1 MMIRMAQGYVIAF
14 FVLSAISAAYAQENS
29 AQEPGPSDRVPRHP
43 AQPAVQPLD
52 RPLDRQTSRDAYR
65 IEIDLD
71 YQKASFTGRE
81 TLRFTNSTREE
92 LDYVNF
98 YLYPNFGLSE
108 VDKPSLAVQKIT
120 AGGRELNY
128 SMRSHNALLRAE
140 LPQKLR
146 PGRSVELTLDFTALI
161 PRVQREETS
170 LLAHFLQ
177 EIGDAL
183 SDERELK
190 DARDIF
196 FAGEES
202 MLLGHFFP
210 MLAPREPQAVEQNLV
225 VGAGSLIN
233 GEVADYEVTVRTDE
247 NLTVIASAECVESI
261 VQESGEAPELP
272 KYMDKRQ
279 SQTFRGENLRGFALA
294 VVERIKS
301 VERKT
306 GATRIISYFRESDQR
321 LGKRAL
327 DIAANAIDV
336 YERSFGAYP
345 YSLLRIVEA
354 PLAAGYSNIQF
365 PGMVVVAQAYYID
378 FDAPEAARL
387 PGVLREQSDI
397 IKSSFEFTIAYGVAK
412 QWWGEAVGGD
422 PDRAPYLDEA
432 LANFSAAYYHEAVY
446 GKKLGDL
453 IIDQQLRGAYQ
464 AYRMLGGVDLEAE
477 KPVKDFRNSLQYTAI
492 VQAKGGL
499 LFVAMRKELG
509 DERFFDALRQYYAK
523 NSFRVATPEAMRN
536 SFITASGNPR
546 AAQAI
551 FQRWLK
557 EKRGDED
564 IGAPDMTLIPP
575 RVSKIRALG
584 RVFVKIGKT
593 AARPF

>member
-1 MMIRMAQGYVIAF
+1 MMFPAAQCYVIAF
-14 FVLSAISAAYAQENS
+14 FVLAAISAAYAQEGGFGDQ
-29 AQEPGPSDRVPRHP
+29 APEPADKPS
-43 AQPAVQPLD
+43 
-52 RPLDRQTSRDAYR
+52 SRDAYR

-71 YQKASFTGRE
+71 YHKASFTGRE
-81 TLRFTNSTREE
+81 TLQFTNDGRED
-92 LDYVNF
+92 LNSLNF

-108 VDKPSLAVQKIT
+108 GDKSSLEVQKVT
-120 AGGRELNY
+120 SGGRELYY
-128 SMRSHNALLRAE
+128 SLRSHNALLRVE
-140 LPQKLR
+140 LPQRLQ
-146 PGRSVELTLDFTALI
+146 PGRSIELTLDFSARV

-183 SDERELK
+183 SDERQPK

-196 FAGEES
+196 FAGEEA

-210 MLAPREPQAVEQNLV
+210 MLAPRDQQTVEQNLAV
-225 VGAGSLIN
+225 SVGSLVN

-247 NLTVIASAECVESI
+247 SLTVIASAERVES
-261 VQESGEAPELP
+261 EAPQSHQSGQSSAGAADRR
-272 KYMDKRQ
+272 K
-279 SQTFRGENLRGFALA
+279 SQTFRGERLRGFAVA
-294 VVERIKS
+294 VIERVKS
-301 VERKT
+301 AERKT
-306 GATRIISYFRESDQR
+306 GALRAVSYFRESDER

-327 DIAANAIDV
+327 DFAINAADV
-336 YERSFGAYP
+336 YEKSFGAYP
-345 YSLLRIVEA
+345 YSLLQVVEM
-354 PLAAGYSNIQF
+354 PLAAGSSNIQF
-365 PGMVVVAQAYYID
+365 PGMVIVAQAYYID

-387 PGVLREQSDI
+387 PGVLREQADI
-397 IKSSFEFTIAYGVAK
+397 VKSSFEFTIAYGVAK

-422 PDRAPYLDEA
+422 SERAPYMDEA

-453 IIDQQLRGAYQ
+453 IVDQQLRGAYQ
-464 AYRMLGGVDLEAE
+464 AYRMLGGVDVEAE

-499 LFVAMRKELG
+499 LFVALRKELG
-509 DERFFDALRQYYAK
+509 DERFFDALRGYYSK
-523 NSFRVATPEAMRN
+523 NSFQVATPETLRN
-536 SFITASGNPR
+536 SFISVSENPR

-575 RVSKIRALG
+575 RVSKMRALG

-593 AARPF
+593 AARPFD

>member
-1 MMIRMAQGYVIAF
+1 MAQSYVFAF
-14 FVLSAISAAYAQENS
+14 FVLSVISAAYAQENN
-29 AQEPGPSDRVPRHP
+29 AQESGQRGRESQSPRPP
-43 AQPAVQPLD
+43 AQPLD
-52 RPLDRQTSRDAYR
+52 RPPDRQTSRDAYR

-71 YQKASFTGRE
+71 YQKASFSGRE
-81 TLRFTNSTREE
+81 TLRFTNTTREE

-108 VDKPSLAVQKIT
+108 GDKPSLTVRKIT
-120 AGGRELNY
+120 VGGRELNY
-128 SMRSHNALLRAE
+128 GTRSRNALLRVE
-140 LPQKLR
+140 LPQKLQ
-146 PGRSVELTLDFTALI
+146 PGRSIELTLDFIALV

-183 SDERELK
+183 SDEREPK

-202 MLLGHFFP
+202 MLLGYFFP
-210 MLAPREPQAVEQNLV
+210 ALAPREQQMVEQNLA
-225 VGAGSLIN
+225 VGVGSLIS

-247 NLTVIASAECVESI
+247 SLTVIASAECVESI
-261 VQESGEAPELP
+261 AQESVEGPESP

-294 VVERIKS
+294 VVERMKS
-301 VERKT
+301 AERKV
-306 GATRIISYFRESDQR
+306 GATRVISYFRESDQR
-321 LGKRAL
+321 LGNHAL

-336 YERSFGAYP
+336 YEKSFGAYP

-422 PDRAPYLDEA
+422 PERAPYLDEA

-464 AYRMLGGVDLEAE
+464 AYRMLGGVDVEAE
-477 KPVKDFRNSLQYTAI
+477 KPVKDFRNGLQYTAI

-509 DERFFDALRQYYAK
+509 DERFFDALRHYYAK
-523 NSFRVATPEAMRN
+523 NSFRVATPETMRN
-536 SFITASGNPR
+536 SFIAASGNPR

>member
-1 MMIRMAQGYVIAF
+1 MVLVARYYVVAF
-14 FVLSAISAAYAQENS
+14 FVLGAISGAHAQESGIGDRAPQPPDKS
-29 AQEPGPSDRVPRHP
+29 A
-43 AQPAVQPLD
+43 
-52 RPLDRQTSRDAYR
+52 SRDSYR

-71 YQKASFTGRE
+71 YHKASFTGRE
-81 TLRFTNSTREE
+81 TLRFTNTTREE
-92 LDYVNF
+92 LDFVNF

-108 VDKPSLAVQKIT
+108 EDKPSLSVQKV
-120 AGGRELNY
+120 AADGRVVNY
-128 SMRSHNALLRAE
+128 SLRSHNALLRAE
-140 LPQKLR
+140 LPQKLQ
-146 PGRSVELTLDFTALI
+146 PGRSVELTLDFSALI

-183 SDERELK
+183 SDERQPR

-196 FAGEES
+196 FAGEEA

-210 MLAPREPQAVEQNLV
+210 KLAPRELQAIEQSMAV
-225 VGAGSLIN
+225 SVGSLIS

-247 NLTVIASAECVESI
+247 RLTVIASAECVEPV
-261 VQESGEAPELP
+261 VQESGAKAEAAG
-272 KYMDKRQ
+272 KR
-279 SQTFRGENLRGFALA
+279 SSRTFRGENLRGFAVA
-294 VVERIKS
+294 VVERMKS
-301 VERKT
+301 EERKA
-306 GATRIISYFRESDQR
+306 GATRVVSYFRESDQR

-327 DIAANAIDV
+327 EIAVNAIDV
-336 YERSFGAYP
+336 YERSFGPYP
-345 YSLLRIVEA
+345 YSLLRVVQA

-387 PGVLREQSDI
+387 PGVLREQADI

-422 PDRAPYLDEA
+422 SERAPYLDEA

-453 IIDQQLRGAYQ
+453 IIDQQLRGTYQ
-464 AYRMLGGVDLEAE
+464 AYRMLGGVDVEAE
-477 KPVKDFRNSLQYTAI
+477 KPIKDFRNSLQYTAI
-492 VQAKGGL
+492 VHAKGGL

-509 DERFFDALRQYYAK
+509 DERFFDALRRYYSK
-523 NSFRVATPEAMRN
+523 NRFRVATPEIMRN
-536 SFITASGNPR
+536 SFLAASENPR
-546 AAQAI
+546 VAQAI

-593 AARPF
+593 AAKPFD

>member
-1 MMIRMAQGYVIAF
+1 
-14 FVLSAISAAYAQENS
+14 
-29 AQEPGPSDRVPRHP
+29 
-43 AQPAVQPLD
+43 
-52 RPLDRQTSRDAYR
+52 R
-65 IEIDLD
+65 IEIDLE
-71 YQKASFTGRE
+71 YHKASFIGRE
-81 TLRFTNSTREE
+81 TLRFTNTTRE
-92 LDYVNF
+92 DQDFINF
-98 YLYPNFGLSE
+98 YLYPNFGLLDE
-108 VDKPSLAVQKIT
+108 DKPSLVVQKIM
-120 AGGRELNY
+120 AGEQELSY
-128 SMRSHNALLRAE
+128 SMRSRNALLRAT
-140 LPQKLR
+140 LPQKLQ
-146 PGRSVELTLDFTALI
+146 PGRSLELRLDFSAQV

-183 SDERELK
+183 SDERQPK

-202 MLLGHFFP
+202 MLLGYFFP
-210 MLAPREPQAVEQNLV
+210 MLAPPEQETVEQNLAV
-225 VGAGSLIN
+225 SVSSLID
-233 GEVADYEVTVRTDE
+233 GDVADYEVTVRTDQR
-247 NLTVIASAECVESI
+247 LTVITSAECVEARALQSD
-261 VQESGEAPELP
+261 G
-272 KYMDKRQ
+272 MDKRR
-279 SQTFRGENLRGFALA
+279 SQTFRGENLRGFAVA
-294 VVERIKS
+294 VLERIKS
-301 VERKT
+301 AERKT
-306 GATRIISYFRESDQR
+306 GATRAVSYFRESDENIGR
-321 LGKRAL
+321 RAL
-327 DIAANAIDV
+327 DYVTNAIKV
-336 YERSFGAYP
+336 YEKSFGAYP
-345 YSLLRIVEA
+345 YSLLQIVEA

-365 PGMVVVAQAYYID
+365 PGMVVIAQAYYID

-397 IKSSFEFTIAYGVAK
+397 IKSSFEFSIAYGVAK
-412 QWWGEAVGGD
+412 QWWGQAVGGD
-422 PDRAPYLDEA
+422 SEHAPYLDEA

-464 AYRMLGGVDLEAE
+464 AYRMLGGVDVEAE
-477 KPVKDFRNSLQYTAI
+477 KPVKEFRNSLQYTAI

-509 DERFFDALRQYYAK
+509 DDRFFDALRRYYSK
-523 NSFRVATPEAMRN
+523 NSFRIATPETMRN
-536 SFITASGNPR
+536 SFIAASENPR
-546 AAQAI
+546 ATQAI

-584 RVFVKIGKT
+584 RVFVRIGKT

>member
-1 MMIRMAQGYVIAF
+1 MFTAAQCYVIAF
-14 FVLSAISAAYAQENS
+14 FVLAAVSAAYAQE
-29 AQEPGPSDRVPRHP
+29 AGFGDQAPEPADKPS
-43 AQPAVQPLD
+43 
-52 RPLDRQTSRDAYR
+52 SRDAYR

-71 YQKASFTGRE
+71 YHKASFTGRE
-81 TLRFTNSTREE
+81 TLRYTNAGRED
-92 LDYVNF
+92 LNSLNF

-108 VDKPSLAVQKIT
+108 GDKSSLEVQKVT
-120 AGGRELNY
+120 AGGRELYY
-128 SMRSHNALLRAE
+128 SLRSHNALLRVE
-140 LPQKLR
+140 LPQRLQ
-146 PGRSVELTLDFTALI
+146 PGRSIELTLDFSARV

-183 SDERELK
+183 SDERQPK

-196 FAGEES
+196 FAGEEA

-210 MLAPREPQAVEQNLV
+210 MLAPREQQTVEQNLAV
-225 VGAGSLIN
+225 SVGSLVN

-247 NLTVIASAECVESI
+247 SLTVIASAERVESKAP
-261 VQESGEAPELP
+261 QSDQSGQSSAGAADRR
-272 KYMDKRQ
+272 K
-279 SQTFRGENLRGFALA
+279 SQTFRGERLRGFAVA
-294 VVERIKS
+294 VIERVKS

-306 GATRIISYFRESDQR
+306 DALRAVSYFRESDER

-327 DIAANAIDV
+327 DFAINAADV
-336 YERSFGAYP
+336 YEKSFGAYP
-345 YSLLRIVEA
+345 FSLLQVVEM
-354 PLAAGYSNIQF
+354 PLAAGTSNIQF
-365 PGMVVVAQAYYID
+365 PGMVIVAQAYYID

-387 PGVLREQSDI
+387 PGVLREQADI
-397 IKSSFEFTIAYGVAK
+397 VKSSFEFTIAYGVAK

-422 PDRAPYLDEA
+422 SERAPYLDEA

-453 IIDQQLRGAYQ
+453 IVDQQLRGAYQ
-464 AYRMLGGVDLEAE
+464 AYRMLGGVDVEAE

-499 LFVAMRKELG
+499 LFVALRKELG
-509 DERFFDALRQYYAK
+509 DERFFDALRGYYSK
-523 NSFRVATPEAMRN
+523 NSFRVATPENLRN
-536 SFITASGNPR
+536 SFISASENPR

-584 RVFVKIGKT
+584 RVFVRIGKT
-593 AARPF
+593 AARPFD

>member
-1 MMIRMAQGYVIAF
+1 MMFPAAQYYVIAF
-14 FVLSAISAAYAQENS
+14 FVLAALSAAYAQE
-29 AQEPGPSDRVPRHP
+29 AGFGEQAPEPADKPS
-43 AQPAVQPLD
+43 
-52 RPLDRQTSRDAYR
+52 SRDAYR

-71 YQKASFTGRE
+71 YHRASFTGRE
-81 TLRFTNSTREE
+81 ILRFTNATRED
-92 LDYVNF
+92 LNSLNF
-98 YLYPNFGLSE
+98 YLYPNFGLSDE
-108 VDKPSLAVQKIT
+108 DKPSLEVQKVT
-120 AGGRELNY
+120 AGERELYY
-128 SMRSHNALLRAE
+128 SLRSHNALLRVE
-140 LPQKLR
+140 LPQRLQ
-146 PGRSVELTLDFTALI
+146 PGRSIELTLDFSARV

-183 SDERELK
+183 SDERQPK

-196 FAGEES
+196 FAGEEA

-210 MLAPREPQAVEQNLV
+210 MLAPRDQQTVEQNLAV
-225 VGAGSLIN
+225 SVGSLVN

-247 NLTVIASAECVESI
+247 RLTVIASAECVESRAP
-261 VQESGEAPELP
+261 QSKQLDQSGQYGAGATE
-272 KYMDKRQ
+272 KRK
-279 SQTFRGENLRGFALA
+279 SQTFRGGQLRGFAVA
-294 VVERIKS
+294 VVERLKS
-301 VERKT
+301 AERKT
-306 GATRIISYFRESDQR
+306 GASRAVSYFRESDER

-327 DIAANAIDV
+327 DFAVDAVDV
-336 YERSFGAYP
+336 YEKSFGAYP
-345 YSLLRIVEA
+345 YSLLQVVEM

-365 PGMVVVAQAYYID
+365 PGIVIVAQAYYID

-422 PDRAPYLDEA
+422 SERAPYLDEA

-464 AYRMLGGVDLEAE
+464 AYRMLGGVDVEAD

-499 LFVAMRKELG
+499 LFVALRKELG
-509 DERFFDALRQYYAK
+509 DERFFDALRRYYSK
-523 NSFRVATPEAMRN
+523 NTFRVATPENLRN
-536 SFITASGNPR
+536 SFIAASENPR

-551 FQRWLK
+551 FQRWLR

-564 IGAPDMTLIPP
+564 IGAPDMSLIPP

-593 AARPF
+593 AARPFD

>member
-1 MMIRMAQGYVIAF
+1 MVAF
-14 FVLSAISAAYAQENS
+14 FVMAAISAAYAQE
-29 AQEPGPSDRVPRHP
+29 AGLSDRAPESTDKP
-43 AQPAVQPLD
+43 S
-52 RPLDRQTSRDAYR
+52 SRDSYR

-71 YQKASFTGRE
+71 YHKASFTGRE
-81 TLRFTNSTREE
+81 TLRFTNTTREE
-92 LDYVNF
+92 LDYINF
-98 YLYPNFGLSE
+98 YLYPNFGLSDD
-108 VDKPSLAVQKIT
+108 DKPSLAVQKVT
-120 AGGRELNY
+120 AGGRELY
-128 SMRSHNALLRAE
+128 FGARSHNALLRVD
-140 LPQKLR
+140 LPQKLQ
-146 PGRSVELTLDFTALI
+146 PGRSIELTLDFSARV

-183 SDERELK
+183 SDERQPK

-196 FAGEES
+196 FAGEEA

-210 MLAPREPQAVEQNLV
+210 TIAPHEQQTVEQNLAV
-225 VGAGSLIN
+225 SVSSLIN
-233 GEVADYEVTVRTDE
+233 GEIADYEVTVRTDE
-247 NLTVIASAECVESI
+247 RLTVVASAECVESRT
-261 VQESGEAPELP
+261 QQSDGA
-272 KYMDKRQ
+272 DKRR
-279 SQTFRGENLRGFALA
+279 SQTFRGEKLRGFAVA
-294 VVERIKS
+294 VVERMKS
-301 VERKT
+301 AERKT
-306 GATRIISYFRESDQR
+306 GATRAVSYFRESDER
-321 LGKRAL
+321 IGKRAL
-327 DIAANAIDV
+327 DFAVNAIDV
-336 YERSFGAYP
+336 YEKSFGPSP
-345 YSLLRIVEA
+345 YSLLQVVEM
-354 PLAAGYSNIQF
+354 PLAAGYSNVQF

-397 IKSSFEFTIAYGVAK
+397 VKSSFEFTIAYGVAK

-422 PDRAPYLDEA
+422 SERAPYLDEA

-464 AYRMLGGVDLEAE
+464 AYRMLGGVDVEAE
-477 KPVKDFRNSLQYTAI
+477 KPVKEFRNSLQYTAI

-509 DERFFDALRQYYAK
+509 DERFFDALRQYYSK
-523 NSFRVATPEAMRN
+523 NSFRVATPETMRN
-536 SFITASGNPR
+536 SFIAASENPR

-593 AARPF
+593 AAKPF

>member
-1 MMIRMAQGYVIAF
+1 MMFPAAQYYMVAF
-14 FVLSAISAAYAQENS
+14 FVMAAISAAYAQE
-29 AQEPGPSDRVPRHP
+29 AGLSDRAPESTDKP
-43 AQPAVQPLD
+43 S
-52 RPLDRQTSRDAYR
+52 SRDSYR

-71 YQKASFTGRE
+71 YHKASFTGRE
-81 TLRFTNSTREE
+81 TLRFTNTTREE
-92 LDYVNF
+92 LDYINF
-98 YLYPNFGLSE
+98 YLYPNFGLSDD
-108 VDKPSLAVQKIT
+108 DKPSLAVQKVT
-120 AGGRELNY
+120 AGGRELY
-128 SMRSHNALLRAE
+128 FGARSHNALLRVD
-140 LPQKLR
+140 LPQKLQ
-146 PGRSVELTLDFTALI
+146 PGRSIELTLDFSARV

-183 SDERELK
+183 SDERQPK

-196 FAGEES
+196 FAGEEA

-210 MLAPREPQAVEQNLV
+210 TIAPHEQQTVEQNLAV
-225 VGAGSLIN
+225 SVSSLIN
-233 GEVADYEVTVRTDE
+233 GEIADYEVTVRTDE
-247 NLTVIASAECVESI
+247 RLTVVASAECVESRT
-261 VQESGEAPELP
+261 QQSDGA
-272 KYMDKRQ
+272 DKRR
-279 SQTFRGENLRGFALA
+279 SQTFRGEKLRGFAVA
-294 VVERIKS
+294 VVERMKS
-301 VERKT
+301 AERKT
-306 GATRIISYFRESDQR
+306 GATRAVSYFRESDER
-321 LGKRAL
+321 IGKRAL
-327 DIAANAIDV
+327 DFAVNAIDV
-336 YERSFGAYP
+336 YEKSFGPSP
-345 YSLLRIVEA
+345 YSLLQVVEM
-354 PLAAGYSNIQF
+354 PLAAGYSNVQF

-397 IKSSFEFTIAYGVAK
+397 VKSSFEFTIAYGVAK

-422 PDRAPYLDEA
+422 SERAPYLDEA

-464 AYRMLGGVDLEAE
+464 AYRMLGGVDVEAE
-477 KPVKDFRNSLQYTAI
+477 KPVKEFRNSLQYTAI

-509 DERFFDALRQYYAK
+509 DERFFDALRQYYSK
-523 NSFRVATPEAMRN
+523 NSFRVATPETMRN
-536 SFITASGNPR
+536 SFIAASENPR

-593 AARPF
+593 AAKPF

>member
-1 MMIRMAQGYVIAF
+1 MFPAAQYYVIAF
-14 FVLSAISAAYAQENS
+14 FVLAAISAAYAQDAGFGDQAS
-29 AQEPGPSDRVPRHP
+29 EPGDK
-43 AQPAVQPLD
+43 PL
-52 RPLDRQTSRDAYR
+52 LRDSYR

-71 YQKASFTGRE
+71 YHKASFTGRE
-81 TLRFTNSTREE
+81 ILRFTNTTRED
-92 LDYVNF
+92 LNFLNF

-108 VDKPSLAVQKIT
+108 EDKPSLSVQKVT
-120 AGGRELNY
+120 ADGKELY
-128 SMRSHNALLRAE
+128 CSRRSNNALLRVE
-140 LPQKLR
+140 LPQKL
-146 PGRSVELTLDFTALI
+146 PSGRSIELTLDFSARV

-183 SDERELK
+183 SDERQTK

-196 FAGEES
+196 FAGEEA

-210 MLAPREPQAVEQNLV
+210 MLAPNEQQTVEQNLAV
-225 VGAGSLIN
+225 SVSSLVN
-233 GEVADYEVTVRTDE
+233 GEVADYEVTVKTDE
-247 NLTVIASAECVESI
+247 RLKVIASSECVESRA
-261 VQESGEAPELP
+261 VQSNQSGRSGAGATDRR
-272 KYMDKRQ
+272 K
-279 SQTFRGENLRGFALA
+279 SQTFRGEGLRGFAVA
-294 VVERIKS
+294 VVERMKS
-301 VERKT
+301 AEWKI
-306 GATRIISYFRESDQR
+306 GAARAVSYFRESDEG

-327 DIAANAIDV
+327 DFAVKAIDV
-336 YERSFGAYP
+336 YQKSFGPYP
-345 YSLLRIVEA
+345 YPLLQVVEM

-365 PGMVVVAQAYYID
+365 PGMVVVAQAYYVD
-378 FDAPEAARL
+378 FDTPEAARL
-387 PGVLREQSDI
+387 PGVLREQADI
-397 IKSSFEFTIAYGVAK
+397 IKSSFEYTIAHGIAK
-412 QWWGEAVGGD
+412 QWWGEAVGSD
-422 PDRAPYLDEA
+422 AERAPYLDEA

-464 AYRMLGGVDLEAE
+464 AYRMLGGVDVEAE

-499 LFVAMRKELG
+499 LFVALRKELG
-509 DERFFDALRQYYAK
+509 DERFFGALRQYYSK
-523 NSFRVATPEAMRN
+523 NSSRVATPEILRN
-536 SFITASGNPR
+536 SFLSASENPR

-564 IGAPDMTLIPP
+564 IGAPDVTLIPP

>member
-1 MMIRMAQGYVIAF
+1 MFPTARYYAVAF
-14 FVLSAISAAYAQENS
+14 FVLAAISYARAQES
-29 AQEPGPSDRVPRHP
+29 GIGDLAP
-43 AQPAVQPLD
+43 QPPE
-52 RPLDRQTSRDAYR
+52 RPLSRDAYR

-71 YQKASFTGRE
+71 YHKASFVGRE
-81 TLRFTNSTREE
+81 TFRFTNNTREE
-92 LDYVNF
+92 LDFVNF
-98 YLYPNFGLSE
+98 YLYPNFGLSDE
-108 VDKPSLAVQKIT
+108 DKPSLTIQKVT

-128 SMRSHNALLRAE
+128 GMRSHNALLRVE
-140 LPQKLR
+140 LSQKLQ
-146 PGRSVELTLDFTALI
+146 PGRSLELTLDFSARV

-183 SDERELK
+183 SDERQAK

-196 FAGEES
+196 FAGEEA

-210 MLAPREPQAVEQNLV
+210 MLAPRDLQTVEQNLAV
-225 VGAGSLIN
+225 SVSSLVN
-233 GEVADYEVTVRTDE
+233 GEVADYEVTVRADE
-247 NLTVIASAECVESI
+247 RLTVIASAECVESKA
-261 VQESGEAPELP
+261 QQADA
-272 KYMDKRQ
+272 MDKRR
-279 SQTFRGENLRGFALA
+279 SQTFRGENMRGFAVA
-294 VVERIKS
+294 VVERMKRA
-301 VERKT
+301 ERKT
-306 GATRIISYFRESDQR
+306 GGTLAVSYFRESDER
-321 LGKRAL
+321 LGRRAL
-327 DIAANAIDV
+327 DFAVNAVEV
-336 YERSFGAYP
+336 YEKSFGDYP
-345 YSLLRIVEA
+345 YSIIRVVEM

-422 PDRAPYLDEA
+422 SERAPYLDEA

-464 AYRMLGGVDLEAE
+464 AYRMLGGVDVETE
-477 KPVKDFRNSLQYTAI
+477 KPVKEFRNSLQYTAI

-509 DERFFDALRQYYAK
+509 DERFFEALRRYYSK
-523 NSFRVATPEAMRN
+523 NSFRVATPEIMRN
-536 SFITASGNPR
+536 SFIAASENPR

-593 AARPF
+593 AAKPF

>member
-1 MMIRMAQGYVIAF
+1 MFPAAHYYVIAF
-14 FVLSAISAAYAQENS
+14 FVLAAISAAYAQE
-29 AQEPGPSDRVPRHP
+29 AGYGDQAPEPPDKPS
-43 AQPAVQPLD
+43 
-52 RPLDRQTSRDAYR
+52 SRDAYR

-71 YQKASFTGRE
+71 YQNATFTGRE
-81 TLRFTNSTREE
+81 TLQLTNTTRED
-92 LDYVNF
+92 LNSLNF

-108 VDKPSLAVQKIT
+108 GDKPSLAMQKVT
-120 AGGRELNY
+120 AGGRELYY
-128 SMRSHNALLRAE
+128 SLRSHNALLRVE
-140 LPQKLR
+140 LPQKLQ
-146 PGRSVELTLDFTALI
+146 PGQSIELTLEFSARI

-183 SDERELK
+183 NDERQPK

-210 MLAPREPQAVEQNLV
+210 MLAPREQQTVEQNLAV
-225 VGAGSLIN
+225 SVSSLVN
-233 GEVADYEVTVRTDE
+233 GEVADYEVTVRTDKR
-247 NLTVIASAECVESI
+247 LTVIASTECAESRAL
-261 VQESGEAPELP
+261 QSPHTDESG
-272 KYMDKRQ
+272 Q
-279 SQTFRGENLRGFALA
+279 SGAGATDNRKSLTFRGNRLRGFAVA
-294 VVERIKS
+294 VIERMKS
-301 VERKT
+301 VEGKA
-306 GATRIISYFRESDQR
+306 GASRAVSYFRESDER

-327 DIAANAIDV
+327 DVAINAVDV
-336 YERSFGAYP
+336 YEKSFGAYP
-345 YSLLRIVEA
+345 YSLLQVVEM

-422 PDRAPYLDEA
+422 SERAPYLDEA

-464 AYRMLGGVDLEAE
+464 AYRMLGGVDVEAE
-477 KPVKDFRNSLQYTAI
+477 KPIKDFRNSLQYTAI

-499 LFVAMRKELG
+499 LFVALRKELG
-509 DERFFDALRQYYAK
+509 DERFFDALRGYYSK
-523 NSFRVATPEAMRN
+523 NSFRVATPETLRN
-536 SFITASGNPR
+536 SFISASENPR

-564 IGAPDMTLIPP
+564 IGAPDVTLIPP

-593 AARPF
+593 AAKPF

>member
-1 MMIRMAQGYVIAF
+1 MFPAAQYYVIAF
-14 FVLSAISAAYAQENS
+14 FVLAAISAAYAQE
-29 AQEPGPSDRVPRHP
+29 AGFGDQATEPVDRETPR
-43 AQPAVQPLD
+43 D
-52 RPLDRQTSRDAYR
+52 TYR
-65 IEIDLD
+65 IDIDLD
-71 YQKASFTGRE
+71 YHKSSFTGRE
-81 TLRFTNSTREE
+81 ILRYTNATHED
-92 LDYVNF
+92 LDFLNF

-108 VDKPSLAVQKIT
+108 ENEPSLTVRKIT
-120 AGGRELNY
+120 AGGRDLNY
-128 SMRSHNALLRAE
+128 SLRSRNALLRVE
-140 LPQKLR
+140 MPQKLA
-146 PGRSVELTLDFTALI
+146 PGKGIEMTLEFSARV

-183 SDERELK
+183 NDERQPK

-196 FAGEES
+196 FAGEEA

-210 MLAPREPQAVEQNLV
+210 MLAPHGQQAIEQNLAV
-225 VGAGSLIN
+225 SVGSLFN

-247 NLTVIASAECVESI
+247 KLTLIASAECVELNTT
-261 VQESGEAPELP
+261 QSGAGAQ
-272 KYMDKRQ
+272 DKRQ
-279 SQTFRGENLRGFALA
+279 SQTFRGEKLRGFA
-294 VVERIKS
+294 VVAIERMKS
-301 VERKT
+301 AERKV
-306 GATRIISYFRESDQR
+306 GAARAVSYFRESDER
-321 LGKRAL
+321 IGKRAL
-327 DIAANAIDV
+327 DFAVNSISA
-336 YERSFGAYP
+336 YEKSFGPYP
-345 YSLLRIVEA
+345 YSTLQVVEM

-387 PGVLREQSDI
+387 PGVLREQADI
-397 IKSSFEFTIAYGVAK
+397 IKSSFEFTIAHGIAK
-412 QWWGEAVGGD
+412 QWWGEAVGSDSG
-422 PDRAPYLDEA
+422 RAPYLDEA

-453 IIDQQLRGAYQ
+453 IIDQHLRGAYQ
-464 AYRMLGGVDLEAE
+464 AYRMLGGVDVEAE
-477 KPVKDFRNSLQYTAI
+477 KPIKDFRNSLQYTAI

-499 LFVAMRKELG
+499 LFVALRKELG
-509 DERFFDALRQYYAK
+509 DERFFEALRQYYSK
-523 NSFRVATPEAMRN
+523 NNSRVATPDILRN
-536 SFITASGNPR
+536 SFIAKSENPR
-546 AAQAI
+546 AVRAI

-564 IGAPDMTLIPP
+564 IGAPDLTLIPP

>member
-1 MMIRMAQGYVIAF
+1 MSRAAQYYMVAF
-14 FVLSAISAAYAQENS
+14 FVLSAISAAHAQE
-29 AQEPGPSDRVPRHP
+29 AGIGDRAP
-43 AQPAVQPLD
+43 QPPD
-52 RPLDRQTSRDAYR
+52 RSSSRDSYR

-71 YQKASFTGRE
+71 YHKGSFTGRE
-81 TLRFTNSTREE
+81 TLKFTNTTREE
-92 LDYVNF
+92 LDFINF

-108 VDKPSLAVQKIT
+108 EDKPSLTVQKIT
-120 AGGRELNY
+120 AGGREQSY
-128 SMRSHNALLRAE
+128 GMRSHSALLR
-140 LPQKLR
+140 
-146 PGRSVELTLDFTALI
+146 VELTQKLQPGQSIELTLEFSAVV

-183 SDERELK
+183 SDERQPK

-210 MLAPREPQAVEQNLV
+210 SLAPRDQQAVDQNLAV
-225 VGAGSLIN
+225 SVGSLVN
-233 GEVADYEVTVRTDE
+233 GEVADYEVTVRADKS
-247 NLTVIASAECVESI
+247 LTVIASAECVEAAAQKSA
-261 VQESGEAPELP
+261 VRAEAAGN
-272 KYMDKRQ
+272 RR
-279 SQTFRGENLRGFALA
+279 SQTFRGANLRGFAVA
-294 VVERIKS
+294 VVEQMKS
-301 VERKT
+301 EERKT
-306 GATRIISYFRESDQR
+306 GATRVVSYFRESDQR

-327 DIAANAIDV
+327 DIAVNAIDV
-336 YERSFGAYP
+336 YEKSFGPYP
-345 YSLLRIVEA
+345 YSVLRIVEA
-354 PLAAGYSNIQF
+354 PLAAGYSNTQF
-365 PGMVVVAQAYYID
+365 PGMVVIAQAYYID

-422 PDRAPYLDEA
+422 SERAPYLDEA

-464 AYRMLGGVDLEAE
+464 AYRMLGGVDVETE
-477 KPVKDFRNSLQYTAI
+477 KPVKEFRNSLQYTAI

-509 DERFFDALRQYYAK
+509 DERFFDALRRYYSK
-523 NSFRVATPEAMRN
+523 NSFRVVTPEIMRN
-536 SFITASGNPR
+536 SFLAVSENPR

-551 FQRWLK
+551 FQRWLR

>member
-1 MMIRMAQGYVIAF
+1 MFPAAQYYVIAF
-14 FVLSAISAAYAQENS
+14 FVLAAISAAYAQETGFS
-29 AQEPGPSDRVPRHP
+29 DQAGEPVDHPTPRDTYRV
-43 AQPAVQPLD
+43 
-52 RPLDRQTSRDAYR
+52 
-65 IEIDLD
+65 EIDLD
-71 YQKASFTGRE
+71 YYKSSFTGRE
-81 TLRFTNSTREE
+81 ILRFTNTTRED
-92 LDYVNF
+92 LDFLNF

-108 VDKPSLAVQKIT
+108 ESEPSLTVRKIT

-128 SMRSHNALLRAE
+128 SPRSRNALLRVE
-140 LPQKLR
+140 LPQKLA
-146 PGRSVELTLDFTALI
+146 PGQGIEMTLDFSARV

-183 SDERELK
+183 NEERHPK

-196 FAGEES
+196 FAGEEA

-210 MLAPREPQAVEQNLV
+210 MLAPRGQQAIEQNLAV
-225 VGAGSLIN
+225 SVGCLVN

-247 NLTVIASAECVESI
+247 GLTLIASTESVESRMLLSDS
-261 VQESGEAPELP
+261 VAEG
-272 KYMDKRQ
+272 KRK
-279 SQTFRGENLRGFALA
+279 SQTFRGEKLRGFA
-294 VVERIKS
+294 VVAIERMKS
-301 VERKT
+301 AERKV
-306 GATRIISYFRESDQR
+306 GAARAVSYFRESDER

-327 DIAANAIDV
+327 DFAVNAIDA
-336 YERSFGAYP
+336 YEKSFGVYP
-345 YSLLRIVEA
+345 YSLLQVVEM

-397 IKSSFEFTIAYGVAK
+397 IKSSFEFTIAHGIAK
-412 QWWGEAVGGD
+412 QWWGEAVGSD
-422 PDRAPYLDEA
+422 SERAPYLDEA

-453 IIDQQLRGAYQ
+453 IIEQHLRGAYQ

-477 KPVKDFRNSLQYTAI
+477 KPIKDFRNSLQYTAI

-499 LFVAMRKELG
+499 LFVALRKELG
-509 DERFFDALRQYYAK
+509 DERFFDALRQYYSK
-523 NSFRVATPEAMRN
+523 NNARVATPDILRN
-536 SFITASGNPR
+536 SFIATSENPR
-546 AAQAI
+546 AVRAI

-564 IGAPDMTLIPP
+564 IGAPDLNLVPP

>member
-1 MMIRMAQGYVIAF
+1 MFPAAQCYVIAF
-14 FVLSAISAAYAQENS
+14 FVLAAISAAYAQE
-29 AQEPGPSDRVPRHP
+29 AGFGDQGAEPADNPTPRDTYRV
-43 AQPAVQPLD
+43 
-52 RPLDRQTSRDAYR
+52 
-65 IEIDLD
+65 EIDLD
-71 YQKASFTGRE
+71 YHKSSYTGRE
-81 TLRFTNSTREE
+81 TLRFTNTSREE
-92 LDYVNF
+92 LDSLNF
-98 YLYPNFGLSE
+98 YLYPNFGLSDE
-108 VDKPSLAVQKIT
+108 SEPSLTVQKIT
-120 AGGRELNY
+120 SGGRDLNY
-128 SMRSHNALLRAE
+128 SPRSRNAALRVE
-140 LPQKLR
+140 LPQKLA
-146 PGRSVELTLDFTALI
+146 PGQRIVLTLDFSARV

-183 SDERELK
+183 NDERQPK

-196 FAGEES
+196 FAGEEA

-210 MLAPREPQAVEQNLV
+210 MLAPRGQQLIEQNMAVSVGCLV
-225 VGAGSLIN
+225 N
-233 GEVADYEVTVRTDE
+233 GDVADFEVTVRTDE
-247 NLTVIASAECVESI
+247 SLTLIGSTESVESRAL
-261 VQESGEAPELP
+261 ESGADAE
-272 KYMDKRQ
+272 YKRK
-279 SQTFRGENLRGFALA
+279 SQTFRGERLRGFAIVA
-294 VVERIKS
+294 IERMNS
-301 VERKT
+301 AERKV
-306 GATRIISYFRESDQR
+306 GAARAVSYFRESDER
-321 LGKRAL
+321 LGNRAL
-327 DIAANAIDV
+327 DFAVNSINA
-336 YERSFGAYP
+336 YEKSFGAYP
-345 YSLLRIVEA
+345 YSVLQVVEM
-354 PLAAGYSNIQF
+354 PLAAGYSNVQF

-397 IKSSFEFTIAYGVAK
+397 IRSSFEFTIADGVAK

-422 PDRAPYLDEA
+422 SERAPYLDEA

-464 AYRMLGGVDLEAE
+464 AYRMLGGVDVEAE

-499 LFVAMRKELG
+499 LFVALRKELG
-509 DERFFDALRQYYAK
+509 DERFFDALRRYYSK
-523 NSFRVATPEAMRN
+523 NSFRIATPETLRN
-536 SFITASGNPR
+536 SFISASENPR

-564 IGAPDMTLIPP
+564 IGAPDLTLIPP

-593 AARPF
+593 AARPFD

>member
-1 MMIRMAQGYVIAF
+1 MFPAAQYYVIAF
-14 FVLSAISAAYAQENS
+14 FVLAAISAAYAQES
-29 AQEPGPSDRVPRHP
+29 GFGDQASEPADKPS
-43 AQPAVQPLD
+43 
-52 RPLDRQTSRDAYR
+52 SRDAYR

-71 YQKASFTGRE
+71 YHKASFTGRE
-81 TLRFTNSTREE
+81 TLRFTNAARED
-92 LDYVNF
+92 LSSLNF

-108 VDKPSLAVQKIT
+108 DDKPSLEVQKVT
-120 AGGRELNY
+120 ADGRELYY
-128 SMRSHNALLRAE
+128 SLRSHNALLRVE
-140 LPQKLR
+140 LPQRLQ
-146 PGRSVELTLDFTALI
+146 PGRSIELTLDFSARV

-183 SDERELK
+183 SDDRQPK

-196 FAGEES
+196 FAGEEA

-210 MLAPREPQAVEQNLV
+210 MLAPREQQTVEQNLAV
-225 VGAGSLIN
+225 SVGSLVN

-247 NLTVIASAECVESI
+247 RLTVIGSAECVESKTP
-261 VQESGEAPELP
+261 QSNQLGQSDKSGQSSVGAT
-272 KYMDKRQ
+272 DKRK
-279 SQTFRGENLRGFALA
+279 SQTFRGERLRGFAVA
-294 VVERIKS
+294 VVERMKRA
-301 VERKT
+301 ERKT
-306 GATRIISYFRESDQR
+306 GASRAVSYFRESDER
-321 LGKRAL
+321 LGKCAL
-327 DIAANAIDV
+327 DFAINAADV
-336 YERSFGAYP
+336 YEKSFGAYP
-345 YSLLRIVEA
+345 YSLLQVVEM

-422 PDRAPYLDEA
+422 SERAPYLDEA

-464 AYRMLGGVDLEAE
+464 AYRMLGGVDVEAE
-477 KPVKDFRNSLQYTAI
+477 KPIKDFRNSLQYTAI

-499 LFVAMRKELG
+499 LFVALRKELG
-509 DERFFDALRQYYAK
+509 DERFFDALRRYYSK
-523 NSFRVATPEAMRN
+523 NSFRVATPETLRN
-536 SFITASGNPR
+536 SFISASENPR
-546 AAQAI
+546 ATQAI

-593 AARPF
+593 AARPFD

>member
-1 MMIRMAQGYVIAF
+1 MKFPAAKYYAAAF
-14 FVLSAISAAYAQENS
+14 FVLAAISTAYAQES
-29 AQEPGPSDRVPRHP
+29 GQGDPAPEPPE
-43 AQPAVQPLD
+43 
-52 RPLDRQTSRDAYR
+52 RPTSRAAYR

-71 YQKASFTGRE
+71 YHKASFIGRE
-81 TLRFTNSTREE
+81 TLRFTNTTRE
-92 LDYVNF
+92 DQDFVNF
-98 YLYPNFGLSE
+98 YLYPNFGLLDE
-108 VDKPSLAVQKIT
+108 DKPSLVVQKIT
-120 AGGRELNY
+120 TGGRELSY
-128 SMRSHNALLRAE
+128 GMRSRYALLRAE
-140 LPQKLR
+140 LPQKLQ
-146 PGRSVELTLDFTALI
+146 PGQSLELTLEFSAQV

-183 SDERELK
+183 SDERQPK

-210 MLAPREPQAVEQNLV
+210 MLAPREQEAVEQNLAV
-225 VGAGSLIN
+225 SVSSLVD

-247 NLTVIASAECVESI
+247 RLTVIASAECVESRT
-261 VQESGEAPELP
+261 QQADGT
-272 KYMDKRQ
+272 DKRR
-279 SQTFRGENLRGFALA
+279 SQTFRGENLRGFAVA
-294 VVERIKS
+294 VVERMKS
-301 VERKT
+301 AERKA
-306 GATRIISYFRESDQR
+306 GATRAVSYFRESDER
-321 LGKRAL
+321 IGRRAL
-327 DIAANAIDV
+327 DCAANAINV
-336 YERSFGAYP
+336 YEKSFGAYP
-345 YSLLRIVEA
+345 YSLLQIVEA

-365 PGMVVVAQAYYID
+365 PGMVVIAQAYYID

-387 PGVLREQSDI
+387 PAVLREQSDI

-412 QWWGEAVGGD
+412 QWWGQAVGGD
-422 PDRAPYLDEA
+422 SEHAPYLDEA
-432 LANFSAAYYHEAVY
+432 LANFSAAYYHEAIY

-464 AYRMLGGVDLEAE
+464 AYRMLGGVDVEAE
-477 KPVKDFRNSLQYTAI
+477 KPVKEFRNSLQYTAI
-492 VQAKGGL
+492 VQAKAGL

-509 DERFFDALRQYYAK
+509 DERFFDALRQYYSK
-523 NSFRVATPEAMRN
+523 NSFRIATPEIMRN
-536 SFITASGNPR
+536 SFITASDNPR
-546 AAQAI
+546 ATQAI

-584 RVFVKIGKT
+584 RVFVRIGKT

>member
-1 MMIRMAQGYVIAF
+1 VF
-14 FVLSAISAAYAQENS
+14 
-29 AQEPGPSDRVPRHP
+29 H
-43 AQPAVQPLD
+43 
-52 RPLDRQTSRDAYR
+52 
-65 IEIDLD
+65 
-71 YQKASFTGRE
+71 
-81 TLRFTNSTREE
+81 
-92 LDYVNF
+92 
-98 YLYPNFGLSE
+98 
-108 VDKPSLAVQKIT
+108 
-120 AGGRELNY
+120 GGRELY
-128 SMRSHNALLRAE
+128 YGMRSHNALLRAE
-140 LPQKLR
+140 LPQKLQ
-146 PGRSVELTLDFTALI
+146 PGRSIELTLDFSARV

-183 SDERELK
+183 SDERQLK

-196 FAGEES
+196 FAGEEA

-210 MLAPREPQAVEQNLV
+210 MLAPRELQTVEQNLAV
-225 VGAGSLIN
+225 SVSSLVN
-233 GEVADYEVTVRTDE
+233 GEVADYEVTVRADE
-247 NLTVIASAECVESI
+247 RLTVIASAECVESRA
-261 VQESGEAPELP
+261 QQADG
-272 KYMDKRQ
+272 MDKRR
-279 SQTFRGENLRGFALA
+279 SQTYRGENLRGFAVA
-294 VVERIKS
+294 VVERMKS
-301 VERKT
+301 AERKT
-306 GATRIISYFRESDQR
+306 GATRAVSYFRESDER
-321 LGKRAL
+321 LGRRAL
-327 DIAANAIDV
+327 DFAVNAIEV

-345 YSLLRIVEA
+345 YSLLRVVEM

-412 QWWGEAVGGD
+412 QWWGETVGGD
-422 PDRAPYLDEA
+422 SERAPYLDEA

-477 KPVKDFRNSLQYTAI
+477 KPIKDFRNSLQYTAI

-509 DERFFDALRQYYAK
+509 DERFFDALRRYYSK
-523 NSFRVATPEAMRN
+523 NSFRVATPEIMRN
-536 SFITASGNPR
+536 SFIAASENPR

-593 AARPF
+593 AAKPF